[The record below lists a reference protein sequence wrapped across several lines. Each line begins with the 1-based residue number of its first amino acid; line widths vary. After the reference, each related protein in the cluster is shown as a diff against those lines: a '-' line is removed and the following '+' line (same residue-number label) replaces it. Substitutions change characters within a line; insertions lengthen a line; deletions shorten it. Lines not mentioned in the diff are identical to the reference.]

1 MGIEMLEEREIVLE
15 NKAECRKEASRSRL
29 LSRSS
34 EKVSSESVLIVEDE
48 IDTVLELSDW
58 LEGKKIDF
66 VATSEPQDALVLALQ
81 NESIRV
87 VVVDAYM
94 SRMSGYTLISAIK
107 SLLPSERLVK
117 FVLITGHPTSSDYA
131 RAKKLGVTEFLE
143 KPLDL
148 DLFERMLRNGTTSQM
163 PDA

>member
-1 MGIEMLEEREIVLE
+1 MLEERGIVLKTKE
-15 NKAECRKEASRSRL
+15 ECRKDNLRSGL
-29 LSRSS
+29 LFCSGKKTST
-34 EKVSSESVLIVEDE
+34 ESVLIVEDE

-58 LEGKKIDF
+58 LEGKGINF
-66 VATSEPQDALVLALQ
+66 VATSEPRDALVLALQ

-94 SRMSGYTLISAIK
+94 SNMNGYTLISAIK
-107 SLLPSERLVK
+107 SLLPSNRFIK
-117 FVLITGHPTSSDYA
+117 FVLITGHPTNNDYA
-131 RAKKLGVTEFLE
+131 RAEKLGVAEFME

-148 DLFERMLRNGTTSQM
+148 DLFEQMLRNETTCQR